1 MESLELLDDGR
12 DGKRLNLMLRCFLTC
27 LPPSPSGASDALP
40 ELPPLNML
48 TAVGPVPPRNDPL
61 SPLSWGGGEQTAGRH
76 RPWPV
81 TTRWDDGKQWVAEA
95 EADGGIN
102 WH

>member
-1 MESLELLDDGR
+1 VESLELLDDGR

-27 LPPSPSGASDALP
+27 LPPSPSGA
-40 ELPPLNML
+40 LNML
-48 TAVGPVPPRNDPL
+48 TAVDPL

-81 TTRWDDGKQWVAEA
+81 TTRWEDGKQWVVAEAEA

>member
-1 MESLELLDDGR
+1 VESLELLDDGR

-27 LPPSPSGASDALP
+27 LPPSPSPSGASAALP

-48 TAVGPVPPRNDPL
+48 TAVDPL

-81 TTRWDDGKQWVAEA
+81 TTRWEDGKQWVAEA